1 MKKAQFTAFVVLG
14 FVIFIVVSF
23 FIFLVTS
30 LAGSDYERQAREAV
44 EEFLESGPINFYVN
58 SCLEL
63 ATKNAIKDVITHYDE
78 QNFIQTT
85 INGQQINITKAILN
99 ETSRICTPFRDYR
112 DAPSYPFPRTKL
124 SELRAT
130 YFEEDLCN
138 FNRRY
143 RLSGFFG
150 FNNMVRLCQQPGPNV
165 LVIQEDFDNDNIDN
179 IRIIPPCFMSDGVS
193 NTQLV
198 ADSREQ
204 LSIENITMTTIL
216 EEMNECIDDF
226 SVFYD
231 TQGHNITIIDE
242 PETFVIFQPETFS
255 VTISYPFEVHLRA
268 MQPIITSYN
277 FTYNSDIRLTS
288 IQRFLFEVMRRE
300 TQDIFFNL
308 TRDYESIPEFREG
321 FILNRTYKEDY
332 SIINFTDEF
341 SLIDGEELSYLLA
354 IPYRKPALD
363 YIRETDEGIEFD
375 IIAIQNDTIT
385 IRPLGVDPDDRSV
398 SYFYSGW
405 KETRDEQFNFTRC
418 NIFDPGFNFNSIPE
432 NQGLEYCIDVF
443 DDEPKNWTLS
453 EPFLETNRVASY
465 KTNLYDIGPHNL
477 TVGVRDKTG
486 LIDFQLIKI
495 LVFDLPKVDLQIPPV
510 YPGLPNNTISV
521 EDPFILDGSASIPP
535 ALGDTSIDLFTFEIT
550 REEITSEGIAT
561 ILEYYN
567 ATNESMVRIPPNF
580 NIRNIKFL
588 NLTTTGPHKIN
599 LTIDS
604 SSTMLP
610 PGTNLQDSVVVE
622 VDVKECLPHRNDTNF
637 AYPYSIGD
645 PFFANHTCCSDN
657 YNYLPTNRICY
668 QETMF
673 GELQRLRNHAQDQR
687 KEADLLGTNLNPGFS
702 ESGVVLDNSP
712 QRNNV
717 FKLDFVRRCD
727 GTRGNICGG
736 NVQAQYVTEVAC
748 NYNPSFDE
756 QCSGPLVSSV
766 STNAPVC
773 TNYTL
778 TTFERAFNLQDSTGV
793 CNQNYQCSSLTQYNS
808 GGTVL
813 CQATCDGQGT
823 CTRSAN
829 CMCDASQCNAE
840 CDGEVRFERQGTQCR
855 FGCSNSC
862 MFQSTST
869 LPCQGEFC
877 YYNNHCR
884 YNVQCTASGPVQAQG
899 DFCRRGHVIDGGVPY
914 CIHGA
919 ASTTNRCTSDGTCN
933 LNKNPL
939 PQTSCPNGSSYTCNV
954 DSGWECV

>member
-130 YFEEDLCN
+130 YFEEDLCRL
-138 FNRRY
+138 NRRF
-143 RLSGFFG
+143 RPSGFFG

-165 LVIQEDFDNDNIDN
+165 LVIEEETGEGE

-198 ADSREQ
+198 ADSQDQ

-216 EEMNECIDDF
+216 EEMNECIRDF
-226 SVFYD
+226 DVFYE
-231 TQGHNITIIDE
+231 TQGHNITIIDD
-242 PETFVIFQPETFS
+242 PSAFVIFQPETFS
-255 VTISYPFEVHLRA
+255 VTITYPFEVHLRA
-268 MQPIITSYN
+268 MQPITTSYN
-277 FTYNSDIRLTS
+277 FTYNSDVRLTS
-288 IQRFLFEVMRRE
+288 VQRFLFEVIRRE

-308 TRDYESIPEFREG
+308 TRDYTSIPEFRSG

-341 SLIDGEELSYLLA
+341 SLIDGEELTYLLA

-363 YIRETDEGIEFD
+363 YIRETNPGNEFD
-375 IIAIQNDTIT
+375 IIVVQNETII
-385 IRPLGVDPDDRSV
+385 IRPLGVDPDDRGV

-405 KETRDEQFNFTRC
+405 KENRDEQFNFTRC
-418 NIFDPGFNFNSIPE
+418 NIFDPNFDFNLIPE
-432 NQGLEYCIDVF
+432 DQGLQFCIDVF
-443 DDEPKNWTLS
+443 EDIEPKNWTQS
-453 EPFLETNRVASY
+453 PSFLETNRVASY
-465 KTNLYDIGPHNL
+465 KTDVYDIGPHNL

-521 EDPFILDGSASIPP
+521 EDPFVLDGSASIPP
-535 ALGDTSIDLFTFEIT
+535 ALGNSVIDLFTFKIT
-550 REEITSEGIAT
+550 REEIDSSGGIET
-561 ILEYYN
+561 ILEYLN
-567 ATNESMVRIPPNF
+567 ATNESVVRIPSSF

-588 NLTTTGPHKIN
+588 NLTNTGLHKIN

-610 PGTNLQDSVVVE
+610 PGTNLQDSMVVE
-622 VDVKECLPHRNDTNF
+622 VDVKQCLPHRNDTNY

-657 YNYLPTNRICY
+657 YNYLPSSRVCY

-673 GELQRLRNHAQDQR
+673 GELQRLRSYAQVQR
-687 KEADLLGTNLNPGFS
+687 KEAALEETGLNPIFS
-702 ESGVVLDNSP
+702 ESGVVSDNSA
-712 QRNNV
+712 QRNNIL
-717 FKLDFVRRCD
+717 KLDFFRRCD

-756 QCSGPLVSSV
+756 QCSGPPVSSV

-773 TNYTL
+773 INYTL

-793 CNQNYQCSSLTQYNS
+793 CNEDYKCSSTTQYDT

-829 CMCDASQCNAE
+829 CMCDATQCNAE
-840 CDGEVRFERQGTQCR
+840 CDGNLTFERQGTQCR

-862 MFQSTST
+862 IFQSTST

-877 YYNNHCR
+877 YYNNRCR

-899 DFCRRGHVIDGGVPY
+899 DFCERGLVTEVGVQY
-914 CIHGA
+914 CIYGS

-933 LNKNPL
+933 LNKDPL
-939 PQTSCPNGSSYTCNV
+939 PQQPCPSGLSRQCNV
-954 DSGWECV
+954 NSGWQCV